1 MKTRIIVAAIFIPI
15 ILAVLLFLPPVYLA
29 GCVMLMTGF
38 IAYELI
44 KATGVASCKR
54 NYIYAILSAIL
65 IPLLVYLEADRIY
78 FHVVLYLLGA
88 VMFIEAVL
96 SYGKEKAI
104 KFSDILTVLF
114 GGFVIPCALSCLV
127 ILKMEELG
135 KFYVLL
141 PFLCTFVS
149 DSGAYFAG
157 VFLGKH
163 KGIFKVSPNKSA
175 EGCIGSVLSLVL
187 GMLIYGLILRFG
199 FKMDVNFAVLMLYA
213 VIGNVMT
220 QLGDL
225 AFSLIKREHGIKD
238 YGNLIPGHGGMLDR
252 FDSMIFAAPVIYI
265 LVTLVPAF

>member
-1 MKTRIIVAAIFIPI
+1 MTGFVA
-15 ILAVLLFLPPVYLA
+15 
-29 GCVMLMTGF
+29 LMTGF

-44 KATGVASCKR
+44 RASGADSCKR
-54 NYIYAILSAIL
+54 NFIYGIISAVL
-65 IPLLVYLEADRIY
+65 VPVMVYLELDRIY
-78 FHVVLYLLGA
+78 FHVVLYLLCA
-88 VMFIEAVL
+88 AMFAEAVFA
-96 SYGKEKAI
+96 YGREKSI
-104 KFSDILTVLF
+104 KFFDILTVIF
-114 GGFVIPCALSCLV
+114 GGYLIPCALSCLV
-127 ILKMEELG
+127 NLKMRELG
-135 KFYVLL
+135 HLYVLL

-163 KGIFKVSPNKSA
+163 RGIVKVSPNKSA
-175 EGCIGSVLSLVL
+175 EGFVGSIVSLIIG
-187 GMLIYGLILRFG
+187 MIIYGLVLRYALNIPVSFTIL
-199 FKMDVNFAVLMLYA
+199 LLYA
-213 VIGNVMT
+213 IIGNVMT

>member
-1 MKTRIIVAAIFIPI
+1 MKTRIIVAVICIPF
-15 ILAVLLFLPPVYLA
+15 ILALLLWLPPVFLTGFA
-29 GCVMLMTGF
+29 MIMTGF

-44 KATGVASCKR
+44 KATGADSCKR
-54 NYIYAILSAIL
+54 NYIYAILSAVI
-65 IPLLVYLEADRIY
+65 IPLLVYLKAERIY
-78 FHVVLYLLGA
+78 FHVVLYILAA

-96 SYGKEKAI
+96 AYGKEKPV
-104 KFSDILTVLF
+104 KFFDILTVLF

-127 ILKMEELG
+127 ILKMKELG
-135 KFYVLL
+135 HLYVLL

-175 EGCIGSVLSLVL
+175 EGCVGSVLSLVI
-187 GMLIYGLILRFG
+187 GMLIYGLVLRFAL
-199 FKMDVNFAVLMLYA
+199 KIEVNFAVLMLYA
-213 VIGNVMT
+213 VVGNVMT

-265 LVTLVPAF
+265 LVTLIPAF

>member
-1 MKTRIIVAAIFIPI
+1 MKTRIIVAVICIPF
-15 ILAVLLFLPPVYLA
+15 ILALLLWLPPVFL
-29 GCVMLMTGF
+29 TGF
-38 IAYELI
+38 AMIMTSFIAFELI
-44 KATGVASCKR
+44 KATGADSCKR
-54 NYIYAILSAIL
+54 NYIYAILSAVI

-78 FHVVLYLLGA
+78 FHVVLYVLGA

-96 SYGKEKAI
+96 AYGKEKTI

-127 ILKMEELG
+127 ILKMKELG
-135 KFYVLL
+135 HLYVLF

-163 KGIFKVSPNKSA
+163 KGILKVSPNKSA
-175 EGCIGSVLSLVL
+175 EGCVGSVLSLVI
-187 GMLIYGLILRFG
+187 GMLVYGTVLRFALNIE
-199 FKMDVNFAVLMLYA
+199 VNFAVLMLYA
-213 VIGNVMT
+213 LVGNIMT